1 MHNKTELR
9 RRLIAERIALE
20 DAYRLQTDNAIAL
33 HIQSVL
39 KSRAVKSL
47 GVYWPIRGEPDL
59 QLLYEELALHG
70 TQLALP
76 KVVGKE
82 APLGFVPWT
91 PGETL
96 KKDAYGTFTP
106 DKPSMEGYPDA
117 LLIPCV
123 GFTRQR
129 MRLGYGAGYYDRT
142 LAIEPRPYTI
152 GVAYSSGRTEFEP
165 SEHDIALDVI
175 VTEQAFF

>member
-20 DAYRLQTDNAIAL
+20 DAYRLQTDNAIAV
-33 HIQSVL
+33 HIQTVL
-39 KSRAVKSL
+39 KRHAVKSL

-59 QLLYEELALHG
+59 RLLFEELALHG

-76 KVVGKE
+76 KVVGKD
-82 APLGFVPWT
+82 APLCFIPWM
-91 PGETL
+91 PGEAL
-96 KKDAYGTFTP
+96 KNDAYGTFTP
-106 DKPSMEGYPDA
+106 DKSAMEGYPQA

-123 GFTRQR
+123 GFTRER

-142 LAIEPRPYTI
+142 LAIAPRPYAI
-152 GVAYSSGRTEFEP
+152 GVAYSSGLSEFEP
-165 SEHDIALDVI
+165 SEYDIALDVI
-175 VTEQAFF
+175 VTEQAFY

>member
-9 RRLIAERIALE
+9 RRLIADRIGLKNTQ
-20 DAYRLQTDNAIAL
+20 RLQWDNAIAF
-33 HIQSVL
+33 HVQSIL
-39 KSRAVKSL
+39 KAQAIKSL

-70 TQLALP
+70 LTLALP
-76 KVVGKE
+76 KVDAKD
-82 APLGFVPWT
+82 APLSFVAWT

-106 DKPSMEGYPDA
+106 DKPGMKDYPDA

-123 GFTRQR
+123 GFTKER
-129 MRLGYGAGYYDRT
+129 MRLGYGAGFYDRT
-142 LAIEPRPYTI
+142 LATEPRPYAI
-152 GVAYSSGRTEFEP
+152 GVAYSNALTEFES
-165 SEHDIALDVI
+165 SEYDIALDVI